1 MAKAG
6 LDSDPTDP
14 KAHGHFLPPCCVL
27 APQNTGALVGVGV
40 SHPENLSKGTAAG
53 SLETFS
59 LLGTLESPGNTLDW
73 IPQEAQWEVEIQE
86 EFSPPRLQLAATCL
100 TPLV

>member
-14 KAHGHFLPPCCVL
+14 EAHGHFHHHVAFLLPRTQGPWWG
-27 APQNTGALVGVGV
+27 QGV
-40 SHPENLSKGTAAG
+40 SHPENLPKGTAAG

-59 LLGTLESPGNTLDW
+59 LLGTLGSPGNTLDW

-86 EFSPPRLQLAATCL
+86 EFSPPRLQPAATCL